1 MLVPELLLETLE
13 HLNDDE
19 FRKFKWYMSL
29 DILEGCQPIPRS
41 HLENASR
48 TNTVDRLRESYR
60 EELAVIISI
69 EVLKKMKNNMAA
81 EQLQSKYGGET

>member
-19 FRKFKWYMSL
+19 LRTLKWYLSL
-29 DILEGCQPIPRS
+29 NILEGCQPIPRS
-41 HLENASR
+41 RLQNASR
-48 TNTVDRLRESYR
+48 TDTVDRLMESYR
-60 EELAVIISI
+60 EELAVIITI

-81 EQLQSKYGGET
+81 EQLKSKYEGET